1 MEYGELFHEPKAS
14 EITSTMTSVVS
25 DLSYTKCH
33 SLAQMNDMSF
43 IRTHSAQKN
52 TQNNSEIWADTTR
65 PSTTVEYIKYRI
77 KLIRLISRVIV

>member
-33 SLAQMNDMSF
+33 SLNDMSF

-52 TQNNSEIWADTTR
+52 TQNNSEIWADT
-65 PSTTVEYIKYRI
+65 SIAKYYSGI
-77 KLIRLISRVIV
+77 Y

>member
-1 MEYGELFHEPKAS
+1 MASYFMSLKAS

-52 TQNNSEIWADTTR
+52 TPVLA
-65 PSTTVEYIKYRI
+65 
-77 KLIRLISRVIV
+77 IRLQE